1 MNMPNMCAAKGSRIL
16 KSWKALQIL
25 FQRSFKSE
33 ETIWF
38 AFFDFRCSIKASN
51 YQAKFKHVAGTFL
64 REISINFI
72 VNGQRQWGRV
82 IGIPPRGKKVP
93 EGEDMLAFYK
103 QML

>member
-16 KSWKALQIL
+16 KSLKALQIII
-25 FQRSFKSE
+25 FQKSFKSE

-38 AFFDFRCSIKASN
+38 AFFDFGCSIKASN

-72 VNGQRQWGRV
+72 VNGQRQ
-82 IGIPPRGKKVP
+82 
-93 EGEDMLAFYK
+93 
-103 QML
+103 